1 MVDEGQGIDTPA
13 PEKTGQAVVR
23 LRNEGWSYG
32 DIAKKLKITRS
43 MVAGYVYRNKEQINE
58 ISQERRRPTLPG
70 RYELP

>member
-1 MVDEGQGIDTPA
+1 MVDEDQGINTPA

-32 DIAKKLKITRS
+32 DIAKHLKITRGA
-43 MVAGYVYRNKEQINE
+43 VAGHVYRNKEQINDFE
-58 ISQERRRPTLPG
+58 QRRRPTLPG